1 MVTLGESL
9 GARRTRSLTGAVR
22 RRLYAEEGRRY
33 AVSEIGFR
41 A

>member
-9 GARRTRSLTGAVR
+9 GARRTRSLTGTVR
-22 RRLYAEEGRRY
+22 QRLFAEGRRY
-33 AVSEIGFR
+33 AVSETGFR